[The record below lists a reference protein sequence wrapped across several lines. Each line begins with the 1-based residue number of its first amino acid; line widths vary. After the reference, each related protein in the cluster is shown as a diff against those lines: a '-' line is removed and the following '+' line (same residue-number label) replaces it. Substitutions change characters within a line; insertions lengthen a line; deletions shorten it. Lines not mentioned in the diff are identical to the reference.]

1 MENAMVKEPTETAA
15 TDENLD
21 PIAISEE
28 QFNRASHHVKDLK
41 RGLVE
46 FLKKPKRVNIVN
58 FPVEMDDDSVQSFQ
72 GFRVQHNRVFGPG
85 KGGIRYHPDV
95 TMEEVISLAKLMT
108 WKCALV
114 NIPFGGAKGGLIC
127 DTKKLS
133 ENELRRITRRFTSEL
148 YDELGPQQDIP
159 APDLYTNEQTMAW
172 IFDTYDMLHPG
183 FNNRPVVTGKPIEM
197 GGAYGRYEATGNGCL
212 FATQRFL
219 SMGLIPGHRDVT
231 GMRVAIQ
238 GFGDVGAVAAS
249 AFHRQGAKIIA
260 VSDSKGGIYSEA
272 GLNPEEVDDF
282 KAEQGTVVGMKDTMT
297 ITNEEL
303 LELECDILLPAALGN
318 QIHAGNAARIKTR
331 LVVEGANNPTTPL
344 ADRILQGRGIQVLP
358 DILAN
363 AGGVTVSYY
372 EWVQNQVNEQWDY
385 DTTTEKMR
393 AKIHAAADTVF
404 DRWKSFAV
412 DAEST
417 QDQIPDFRTVA
428 LVIAIERVAHATL
441 LRGIWP

>member
-1 MENAMVKEPTETAA
+1 MDDELKEQDSGEE
-15 TDENLD
+15 DLD

-28 QFNRASHHVKDLK
+28 QFDRAAIHVKGLK
-41 RGLVE
+41 RGLIE

-58 FPVEMDDDSVQSFQ
+58 FPVEMDDDSVQSFR

-114 NIPFGGAKGGLIC
+114 NVPFGGAKGGLVC

-133 ENELRRITRRFTSEL
+133 ERELRRITRRYTSEL
-148 YDELGPQQDIP
+148 YDELGPHQDIP

-197 GGAYGRYEATGNGCL
+197 GGTYGRHEATGNGCL

-219 SMGLIPGHRDVT
+219 SKALIPDHQDVA

-238 GFGDVGAVAAS
+238 GFGNVGAVAAN
-249 AFHRQGAKIIA
+249 AFHRQGANIIA
-260 VSDSKGGIYSEA
+260 VSDSKGGIYSA
-272 GLNPEEVDDF
+272 TGFNPEAVERF
-282 KAEQGTVVGMKDTMT
+282 KAETGSVVGMADTMT
-297 ITNEEL
+297 ITIQEL

-318 QIHAGNAARIKTR
+318 QIHAGNAANIKAG

-344 ADRILQGRGIQVLP
+344 ADRILQRRGIHVLP
-358 DILAN
+358 DILVN

-372 EWVQNQVNEQWDY
+372 EWVQNQINEQWDY

-393 AKIHAAADTVF
+393 TKILAAMDTVF
-404 DRWKSFAV
+404 NRWQAFV
-412 DAEST
+412 VGEEST
-417 QDQIPDFRTVA
+417 QDHVPDFRTIA